1 MTEISFIDTTMRDGH
16 LSLWALN
23 MRTGMMLSVFP
34 HLDEA
39 GFDSLEFFNPGVQ
52 IKKLGKELG
61 EDAFEWLKR
70 GAALKNKTDLRLHGG
85 IRGGLSL
92 IPLSVRLLLVKMIV
106 AHGVTTNRSSN
117 PWNDFPEHAPEVKDL
132 VDAGMRTVINV
143 IYSISPKHTDDYYR
157 ERIRLAADLK
167 PYRICFKDVGGL
179 LTPERTRE
187 MVPIFKENAE
197 DIELEFHAHSN
208 NGLAPLNALEAAKG
222 GIRYIHTAVPPLA
235 NGTSQPSIFNV
246 AGNLRALGFSTAID
260 ETPLPA
266 VMEKLHDIAHREHL
280 PIGKPRLFD
289 QTVYGHQI
297 PGGMMSNLAY
307 QLKLVG
313 MEHRLQEV
321 LEEAVRVRAEF
332 GYPIMVTPLAQ
343 FVGSQAGLN
352 VITGERYKQVSDEV
366 IQYALGL
373 WGREPV
379 THMDQE
385 VRAKILDRPRGRELM
400 RWTPPQPSLKE
411 VRAQYGENTSDEE
424 LVLRSFGG
432 DEAAGALGKASAPE
446 DFLSARQPLVTLVEE
461 LAKRRAFKRVVVEKG
476 DVSVTLR
483 GSAER

>member
-289 QTVYGHQI
+289 QNG
-297 PGGMMSNLAY
+297 
-307 QLKLVG
+307 
-313 MEHRLQEV
+313 
-321 LEEAVRVRAEF
+321 VR
-332 GYPIMVTPLAQ
+332 PP
-343 FVGSQAGLN
+343 
-352 VITGERYKQVSDEV
+352 D
-366 IQYALGL
+366 
-373 WGREPV
+373 
-379 THMDQE
+379 
-385 VRAKILDRPRGRELM
+385 PRRH
-400 RWTPPQPSLKE
+400 
-411 VRAQYGENTSDEE
+411 
-424 LVLRSFGG
+424 
-432 DEAAGALGKASAPE
+432 
-446 DFLSARQPLVTLVEE
+446 
-461 LAKRRAFKRVVVEKG
+461 
-476 DVSVTLR
+476 DV
-483 GSAER
+483 